1 MNALFRFL
9 EILVYVRMKKK
20 KHFSCIHKG
29 DEKNLDRYSMS

>member
-20 KHFSCIHKG
+20 NILVAFTKEMKKI
-29 DEKNLDRYSMS
+29 